1 MPIIPSRE
9 FNKIYKHHF
18 SEIFLPMGFKMNK
31 NAFYRLC
38 DGVVQV
44 FNLRTYSYN
53 NNCDFCFMLIPTSS
67 AMHEFYLEDYG
78 TSRLRSIPGFA
89 HRWTREELLNTNFS
103 EPIEITSK
111 YIVPFFERGVDIK
124 SACQT
129 EMDIELALYKR
140 IDSCN
145 NYYWYFALQMKDYE
159 MALRH
164 KRAVYEFNKDS
175 YEEKLNDDER
185 SEEVKN
191 RIRKERAELES
202 SIQKLECRD
211 PKYIASLE
219 KMVAENEKKTMEF
232 LESVAKKPRKPKK
245 RTDE

>member
-9 FNKIYKHHF
+9 FNKIYRQHF
-18 SEIFLPMGFKMNK
+18 GEIFLPMGFKTYR

-44 FNLRTYSYN
+44 FNLRTYSFN
-53 NNCDFCFMLIPTSS
+53 NNCDFCFDFIPTSS
-67 AMHEFYLEDYG
+67 AMHEFYLEEYG
-78 TSRLRSIPGFA
+78 ISRLRPPPSFT
-89 HRWTREELLNTNFS
+89 HRWTREKLLDTNFS
-103 EPIEITSK
+103 EPINLTSK
-111 YIVPFFERGVDIK
+111 YVDPFFKKGVDIK

-129 EMDIELALYKR
+129 EMDIELTLYKR
-140 IDSCN
+140 VDSCN
-145 NYYWYFALQMKDYE
+145 NYYWYFAIQMEDYE

-164 KRAVYEFNKDS
+164 KRALHEFNKDS

-191 RIRKERAELES
+191 RIRNERAELES

-211 PKYIASLE
+211 PEYIASLE

-232 LESVAKKPRKPKK
+232 LESVAKKPRKLKK

>member
-9 FNKIYKHHF
+9 FNKIYRQHF
-18 SEIFLPMGFKMNK
+18 SEIFLPMGFKTYR

-44 FNLRTYSYN
+44 FNLRTYSFN
-53 NNCDFCFMLIPTSS
+53 NDCDFCFRLIPTSS
-67 AMHEFYLEDYG
+67 AMDEFYLEDDG
-78 TSRLRSIPGFA
+78 ISRLRPEPNCVYW
-89 HRWTREELLNTNFS
+89 WTRKELLNTNFA
-103 EPIEITSK
+103 EPLELTLK
-111 YIVPFFERGVDIK
+111 YVKSFFERGIDAK
-124 SACQT
+124 SAYLT
-129 EMDIELALYKR
+129 KMDIEMTLYKR
-140 IDSCN
+140 VYHYSG
-145 NYYWYFALQMKDYE
+145 YYWYFALQMKDYDK
-159 MALRH
+159 ALQY
-164 KRAVYEFNKDS
+164 KLALYEFNKDS

-211 PKYIASLE
+211 PEYIASLE

-232 LESVAKKPRKPKK
+232 LESVAKKPRKSKK